1 MDLEGVWE
9 LREETVYP
17 HLFGP
22 NVRGIFPLSTETFRP
37 LNDAKIDPRWLHC
50 GVLEFSPTKDR
61 ESWLYITS
69 GYSNPW
75 EVEAENYNNEE
86 FSGSG
91 VEFSIETQEA
101 GDWAIVFLQ
110 RMLAFDML
118 LTSGHFGERP
128 ALGIHDRIPLNSPI
142 NGQNETAVRNAI
154 LHKPVSYEHIFN
166 LPSGKVEI
174 LQFVGVTDDERDL
187 ARDKGFDELAKKLQK
202 IDSFPA
208 TNLWR
213 T

>member
-1 MDLEGVWE
+1 MS
-9 LREETVYP
+9 EEYSHFRRKLFA
-17 HLFGP
+17 HLTTPTLIRVGFIAASW
-22 NVRGIFPLSTETFRP
+22 NFL
-37 LNDAKIDPRWLHC
+37 L
-50 GVLEFSPTKDR
+50 TKDR